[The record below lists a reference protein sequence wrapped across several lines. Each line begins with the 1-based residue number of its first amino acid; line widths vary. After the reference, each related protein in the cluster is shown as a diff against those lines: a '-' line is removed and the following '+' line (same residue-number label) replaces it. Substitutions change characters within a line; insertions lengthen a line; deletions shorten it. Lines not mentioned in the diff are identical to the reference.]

1 LYQSIWFEAD
11 GQSEKGFRVGF
22 WIRNRGSPSRAAGW
36 RPGIVS
42 CPKTRMP
49 FDENKGLFAEKRNLF
64 DKEDF
69 GGINCRA
76 L

>member
-1 LYQSIWFEAD
+1 MVNQK
-11 GQSEKGFRVGF
+11 KGFGLGSGLGIV
-22 WIRNRGSPSRAAGW
+22 GSPSRAAGW

>member
-1 LYQSIWFEAD
+1 
-11 GQSEKGFRVGF
+11 
-22 WIRNRGSPSRAAGW
+22 
-36 RPGIVS
+36 
-42 CPKTRMP
+42 MP